1 MGADGQDAG
10 SPNSPGPW
18 YDLFSR
24 GSRDWLRH
32 NEKVRAAVREKLPEI
47 AAGADFSGGGAKT
60 IQVPV
65 RMLEHAHFRLR
76 PPEQPGGAG
85 QGKAKPGDVLGQH
98 RPGGGGLKP
107 GPGGDESG
115 GIEFVLEFKVEDLVD
130 WMWEELELPNLKAR
144 VGKIEQSDWVREGW
158 DKRGAQSRLDRRRS
172 LKEAIKRRAVQPGGA
187 AFAND
192 DLRFRQLARREQ
204 PAIQAVVFFV
214 MDVSASMSDEDRR
227 LAKAFFFWVMQ
238 GLRRQYRHLET
249 VFVAHTDEAWQFD
262 EEQFFQASG
271 SGGTVASTA
280 FAKVG
285 ELTAEQYAPDRWN
298 SYVFYASDGDN
309 VASDR
314 EPARSALVTL
324 ARMANYVGYTEIWRG
339 ASVREPS
346 EITRLFEEVGREF
359 LTTGAHALRAQSD
372 IWEAVRAFF
381 RSGAVPAGA
390 GAES

>member
-1 MGADGQDAG
+1 MSGQDQGAG
-10 SPNSPGPW
+10 QTKVGPW

-32 NEKVRAAVREKLPEI
+32 NEKVRAAVREQLPAI
-47 AAGADFSGGGAKT
+47 AAGGEITGGSGAKT
-60 IQVPV
+60 VRVPV

-76 PPEQPGGAG
+76 TPENPSGAG
-85 QGKAKPGDVLGQH
+85 QGKAKPGDVLGQPQ
-98 RPGGGGLKP
+98 PGGSQGP

-115 GIEFVLEFKVEDLVD
+115 GVQFVLEFKVEDVID
-130 WMWEELELPNLKAR
+130 WMWEELELPRLRAR
-144 VGKIEQSDWVREGW
+144 VGRVEHSDWIREGW

-172 LKEAIKRRAVQPGGA
+172 LKEAIKRRGVQPGGA

-227 LAKAFFFWVMQ
+227 LAKAFFFWVVQ

-249 VFVAHTDEAWQFD
+249 VFVAHTDDAWQFD
-262 EEQFFQASG
+262 EQQFFQASG

-280 FAKVG
+280 FAKVHA
-285 ELTAEQYAPDRWN
+285 LTAEHYPPDRWN

-309 VASDR
+309 VTSDR
-314 EPARSALVTL
+314 EAAQRLLSEL
-324 ARMANYVGYTEIWRG
+324 AQSANYIGYTEIWRG
-339 ASVREPS
+339 ASVRDDS
-346 EITRLFEEVGREF
+346 EMTRLFAALAAAGHAC
-359 LTTGAHALRAQSD
+359 GSHALREPGD
-372 IWEAVRAFF
+372 IWNAVRAFF
-381 RSGAVPAGA
+381 TSDAIAAGA
-390 GAES
+390 GAGP

>member
-1 MGADGQDAG
+1 MSSSGQDAVA
-10 SPNSPGPW
+10 SRQSVLW

-32 NEKVRAAVREKLPEI
+32 NEKVRAAVRERLPEI
-47 AAGADFSGGGAKT
+47 AAGADFSGGGTKT

-85 QGKAKPGDVLGQH
+85 QGKAKPGDVLGQR
-98 RPGGGGLKP
+98 RPTGGKGP

-144 VGKIEQSDWVREGW
+144 VGKVEQSDWIREGW

-187 AFAND
+187 SFAND

-238 GLRRQYRHLET
+238 GLKRQYKHLET
-249 VFVAHTDEAWQFD
+249 VFVAHTDEAWQFN

-280 FAKVG
+280 FAKVRD
-285 ELTAEQYAPDRWN
+285 LTAESYPPERWN

-314 EPARSALVTL
+314 EPAKLALDSL
-324 ARMANYVGYTEIWRG
+324 AGTANYVGYTEIWRG

-346 EITRLFEEVGREF
+346 EMTRLFEELAASCPSAGS
-359 LTTGAHALRAQSD
+359 HPLRAQSD
-372 IWEAVRAFF
+372 IWDAVRAFF
-381 RSGAVPAGA
+381 ASGAVPARA
-390 GAES
+390 GATP